1 MWNGDNGD
9 GNGGGDDGDEF
20 RAGAGDDE
28 SSFPDTRS
36 PSRLATPTLSP
47 LLPMDAAGGVDC
59 DFDGACGSGRPEGGG
74 RGTCR
79 GTTSLKRKSDP
90 RRTWVAMDSVQVSTY
105 ISTSNVPCAAEPPH
119 GLLIAS

>member
-1 MWNGDNGD
+1 MTSMALVAQAAQR
-9 GNGGGDDGDEF
+9 E
-20 RAGAGDDE
+20 A
-28 SSFPDTRS
+28 
-36 PSRLATPTLSP
+36 
-47 LLPMDAAGGVDC
+47 AAGP
-59 DFDGACGSGRPEGGG
+59 AE
-74 RGTCR
+74 

>member
-9 GNGGGDDGDEF
+9 GNGGGDEF

-47 LLPMDAAGGVDC
+47 LLPMDAAGASTVTSM
-59 DFDGACGSGRPEGGG
+59 ALVAQAAQREGG

-79 GTTSLKRKSDP
+79 GHNKSKTQSDP